1 MGDGN
6 YEPYFKMPEI
16 KLNPKVIITILVII
30 IVGSIGVSTFYKVDQ
45 TSQAVILRLGKFNR
59 ITGAGLHVKIP
70 FGIEKSFIVPTQVIQ
85 TMSFGFRP
93 DDARDYIQESVM
105 LTGDLNIVDV
115 EWIIQYTIP
124 EPQKWLFDVEDKAK
138 TIRDISQSIINM
150 LVGDRKI
157 FDVIGKE
164 RIAIETEGKN
174 LINLKLKSY
183 NLGINVTTVKLRNI
197 VPPIGAVQDSFEDV
211 NKAQQDMSRLIN
223 EGKEAYNKE
232 IPKAKGE
239 AERIIQEAMGYAAER
254 VNKAEGDVARFN
266 LVYDEY
272 KVSRDVTRT
281 RLYIE
286 MIEDVFKGQDNTDLI
301 DKSLRNFVPFKALSG
316 NTATA
321 GGTQ

>member
-1 MGDGN
+1 MSDGN
-6 YEPYFKMPEI
+6 YEPYFKMPQI
-16 KLNPKVIITILVII
+16 KFNPKVIMTILVII
-30 IVGSIGVSTFYKVDQ
+30 IVGGIGVSTFYKVDQ

-93 DDARDYIQESVM
+93 DDARDYNQESVM

-150 LVGDRKI
+150 LVGDRRI

-164 RIAIETEGKN
+164 RIAIEEEGKQ

-183 NLGINVTTVKLRNI
+183 NLGIDVSTVKLRNI

-232 IPKAKGE
+232 IPRAKGE

-254 VNKAEGDVARFN
+254 VNNAEGDTARFN
-266 LVYDEY
+266 SVYDEY
-272 KVSRDVTRT
+272 KDNRDVTRT

-286 MIEDVFKGQDNTDLI
+286 MVEDVFQGKDNTDLI
-301 DKSLRNFVPFKALSG
+301 DKSLKNFIPFKALSS
-316 NTATA
+316 NNAA